1 MKRRAFSVKRDAN
14 EPDIVAALEKV
25 GATVRRMNWADLL
38 VGFRGV
44 NYVIEVKTEK
54 GKLTD
59 DQIVNFPAWRGQITI
74 VRSVQGALWT
84 IGAIK

>member
-14 EPDIVAALEKV
+14 EPEIVDALEKV

-59 DQIVNFPAWRGQITI
+59 NQIVDFPAWRGQVDVARTKTE
-74 VRSVQGALWT
+74 ALKL